1 VKIQAPP
8 TRPSPGASLGDEI
21 HPLATHGLRATLHRK
36 LLDAPFDAAALGRD
50 ELRARLSAMLR
61 EEAPLL
67 AAGPAGLVLDELVDD
82 VGGLGVLEPLLADAS
97 ITEIMVNGPDRVYI
111 ERAGRIE
118 SVPCRIDADTIARV
132 VERVIAPLGLRLDRA
147 SPMVDARLPDGARL
161 HAVLPPLAPD
171 GPVVTIRRF
180 GARIVSLEAFGL
192 DGAACAFLDAIVR
205 SGWNVVVSGATSA
218 GKTTCCNALARAID
232 PSERIV
238 TIEETAELRLGQPH
252 IVRLE
257 ARRANAEGA
266 GAVSVRELVR
276 AALRMRPD
284 RLVVGEVRGG
294 EALDMLQACNTGHDG
309 SLSTVH
315 ANSPGDAI
323 ARLETLTLLSG
334 VALPIAAIRSQLAA
348 AIDAIV
354 QVVRGHDGRREIVA
368 VAEVMPG
375 RVPRARTVLGRGGM
389 RVEPPTRPA
398 RRGDVQLEEVWRACA
413 PLPSR

>member
-1 VKIQAPP
+1 
-8 TRPSPGASLGDEI
+8 
-21 HPLATHGLRATLHRK
+21 LRETLHRR
-36 LLDAPFDAAALGRD
+36 LLDAPFDPSSLRRD

-67 AAGPAGLVLDELVDD
+67 AAGPADMVLDALVDD
-82 VGGLGVLEPLLADAS
+82 VGGLGALEPLLADTS
-97 ITEIMVNGPDRVYI
+97 ITEIMVNGPDRVYV

-118 SVPCRIDADTIARV
+118 PVPCRLDESTIARV

-180 GARIVSLEAFGL
+180 GARVVPLDAFAI
-192 DGAACAFLDAIVR
+192 DDAAREFLHAIVR
-205 SGWNVVVSGATSA
+205 GGWNIVVSGATSA

-232 PSERIV
+232 PAERIV

-252 IVRLE
+252 VVRLE

-315 ANSPGDAI
+315 ANSPADAI

-334 VALPIAAIRSQLAA
+334 VALPLAAIRSQLAS
-348 AIDAIV
+348 AIDVVV
-354 QVVRGHDGRREIVA
+354 QVVRGRDGQREISA
-368 VAEVMPG
+368 VAEVTSG
-375 RVPRARTVLGRGGM
+375 RVPHARTLLERHGTSLR
-389 RVEPPTRPA
+389 RAAAPTRPA
-398 RRGDVQLEEVWRACA
+398 RRGRVDLEEVWRACA
-413 PLPSR
+413 PLSSR